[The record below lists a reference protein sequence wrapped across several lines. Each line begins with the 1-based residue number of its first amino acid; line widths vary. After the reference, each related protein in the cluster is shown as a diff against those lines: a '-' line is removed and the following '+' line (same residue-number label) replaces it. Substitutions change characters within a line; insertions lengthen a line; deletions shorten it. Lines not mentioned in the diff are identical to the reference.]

1 MAKHDYPYKKS
12 INLTAWILQFLVC
25 FVLLG
30 ASAWL
35 LWLADQHDYDD
46 VLGEYHGLFT
56 AGAGLQIAIAGS
68 NIVMNIIEI
77 VLIAKK
83 QMPPALFLTSA
94 CTKTA
99 VWGVIFILNLISVSI
114 LAVILAI
121 ILLATSLLQLIHA
134 AIIVH
139 RKRRGTLRG
148 GNYTPALN
156 PSGLEEGIHYPPAG
170 STEYKSPAASSQPL
184 QYGYPMES
192 GYAPQQQ
199 PVGSYELGN
208 RTQHV

>member
-25 FVLLG
+25 IVLLA

-35 LWLADQHDYDD
+35 LWLVDQDEYDD
-46 VLGEYHGLFT
+46 VLGQYHGLLT
-56 AGAGLQIAIAGS
+56 ASAGLQIAITGA

-83 QMPPALFLTSA
+83 RMPPALFLANA
-94 CTKTA
+94 CTKTF
-99 VWGVIFILNLISVSI
+99 VWGIIFILNVISVSV
-114 LAVILAI
+114 LAVILTI
-121 ILLATSLLQLIHA
+121 ILLATSILQLIHA

-148 GNYTPALN
+148 GNYAPAMN
-156 PSGLEEGIHYPPAG
+156 PSGFEEGIHYPPAVN
-170 STEYKSPAASSQPL
+170 TEYKSPAASSQPL

-192 GYAPQQQ
+192 GYAPQQ
-199 PVGSYELGN
+199 PVGTYELDN
-208 RTQHV
+208 RTHHV